1 VTTRRTT
8 WSDLER
14 QVGADL
20 GSSAPQV
27 IDQGMVDAHAATTG
41 DAQWIHNDPERARA
55 ESPFGGPVVQGFLLL
70 SLLTAHGAALR
81 IPDAGDV
88 SMLVNYGFDRVRFVA
103 PVSVGA
109 AVHVRGTLAEVR
121 PKDGDRAVVAFDVT
135 MEAQVGSDPAFDA
148 VVARWCFLLV
158 RP

>member
-1 VTTRRTT
+1 
-8 WSDLER
+8 
-14 QVGADL
+14 
-20 GSSAPQV
+20 V
-27 IDQGMVDAHAATTG
+27 IDQAIVDTHAATTG

-103 PVSVGA
+103 PVPVGA
-109 AVHVRGTLAEVR
+109 AVSVRGTLAEVCA
-121 PKDGDRAVVAFDVT
+121 KDEGSAVVAFDVT
-135 MEAQVGSDPAFDA
+135 MQAQVGSDAPFDV

>member
-1 VTTRRTT
+1 VIATD

-14 QVGADL
+14 HVGVEL
-20 GSSAPQV
+20 GASAPQV
-27 IDQGMVDAHAATTG
+27 IDQAVVDAHAANTG

-81 IPDAGDV
+81 VPDAGNV

-103 PVSVGA
+103 PVPVGA

-121 PKDGDRAVVAFDVT
+121 PKGDDRAVVVIDVT
-135 MEAQVGSDPAFDA
+135 MQARLGDAPPFDA
-148 VVARWCFLLV
+148 VIARWCFLLV

>member
-1 VTTRRTT
+1 MTTRGAT

-20 GSSAPQV
+20 GSSPAQV
-27 IDQGMVDAHAATTG
+27 IDQAMVDAHAATTG

-70 SLLTAHGAALR
+70 SLFTTHGAALR
-81 IPDAGDV
+81 ISDAGDV

-103 PVSVGA
+103 PVPVGA
-109 AVHVRGTLAEVR
+109 AVHVHGALAEVR
-121 PKDGDRAVVAFDVT
+121 PKDDARAVVAFDVT
-135 MEAQVGSDPAFDA
+135 MRAQLGDAPPFDA

-158 RP
+158 RR

>member
-1 VTTRRTT
+1 VTNHGAT
-8 WSDLER
+8 WADLER
-14 QVGADL
+14 HLGADL
-20 GSSAPQV
+20 GASVPRV
-27 IDQGMVDAHAATTG
+27 IDQAMVDAHAATTG

-81 IPDAGDV
+81 LPDAGNV

-103 PVSVGA
+103 PVPVGA
-109 AVHVRGTLAEVR
+109 AVHACGTLAEVR
-121 PKDGDRAVVAFDVT
+121 PKDTARAVVAFDVT
-135 MEAQVGSDPAFDA
+135 MQAQVGVDAPFDA